1 MWRCGDRGGIKGER
15 GRKEFWLLNL
25 NKITDVIWQVTIV
38 TRKTVLYPQISS
50 CYIPEYIL
58 HCVTLPKK
66 KITVLKTQKTFIL
79 PAVPSLFLKHLLLY
93 HLHDFWKSMELL
105 DIK

>member
-58 HCVTLPKK
+58 RCVTLPKK
-66 KITVLKTQKTFIL
+66 KNHCAKNPKNFYFTCSPII
-79 PAVPSLFLKHLLLY
+79 VP
-93 HLHDFWKSMELL
+93 
-105 DIK
+105 

>member
-1 MWRCGDRGGIKGER
+1 MFHGGEREREKRRSLTAGRREGQVDVEMWRCGDRGGIKGER

-38 TRKTVLYPQISS
+38 TRKTVLYPQIFS

-58 HCVTLPKK
+58 HCVTLPQKK
-66 KITVLKTQKTFIL
+66 
-79 PAVPSLFLKHLLLY
+79 SLC
-93 HLHDFWKSMELL
+93 
-105 DIK
+105 